1 MIEPFSE
8 PCGLE
13 ERDRT
18 WLIHQ
23 ILESKGVLVFNTSG
37 SRNIRGLSDL
47 DLIDRYFNIAY
58 RSNGRFDSQD
68 VSESLLD
75 GLCMNAHPVIHL
87 DLNDVCVGDKGLFL
101 KGIRT
106 RISNTCVE
114 HRELLE
120 SKRQDSDDVNLLR
133 ELMMCTSNEGVL
145 QDSLLI
151 LSRMLSTEYDADV
164 VVLIDGYNSV
174 LIRNDCSTDHEITD
188 FMQGM
193 MYSCFQGN
201 RYCCFGVVSGL
212 IDSKDDIYQIT
223 QTLNY
228 E

>member
-8 PCGLE
+8 PCDLE
-13 ERDRT
+13 ESDRT
-18 WLIHQ
+18 RLIHQ
-23 ILESKGVLVFNTSG
+23 IMESKGVLVFNISG
-37 SRNIRGLSDL
+37 SRNSRGLSDL
-47 DLIDRYFNIAY
+47 DLIDRYFNIAH

-68 VSESLLD
+68 VSGSLMD
-75 GLCMNAHPVIHL
+75 GPCMNAHPVIHL
-87 DLNDVCVGDKGLFL
+87 DLNDVHVSDKELFL

-120 SKRQDSDDVNLLR
+120 SRRQDSDDVNLLR
-133 ELMMCTSNEGVL
+133 ELMLCSSNDGVL

-164 VVLIDGYNSV
+164 VVLIDRYNSV
-174 LIRNDCSTDHEITD
+174 LIRDDCSTGHEITD

-193 MYSCFQGN
+193 MYSSFQGN
-201 RYCCFGVVSGL
+201 RYCCFVVISGT
-212 IDSKDDIYQIT
+212 IDATDELYSIARVLD
-223 QTLNY
+223 
-228 E
+228 

>member
-8 PCGLE
+8 PCDLE

-18 WLIHQ
+18 RLIYQ

-37 SRNIRGLSDL
+37 SRNSRGLSDL

-58 RSNGRFDSQD
+58 RSNGQLDSHD

-75 GLCMNAHPVIHL
+75 GPCMNAHPVIHL
-87 DLNDVCVGDKGLFL
+87 NLNDVHVGDKELFL

-114 HRELLE
+114 HRDLLE
-120 SKRQDSDDVNLLR
+120 SKRQDTDDVNLLR
-133 ELMMCTSNEGVL
+133 ELMLCSSNDGVL

-164 VVLIDGYNSV
+164 VVLIDGYNS
-174 LIRNDCSTDHEITD
+174 ISINDDCSKDHEITD

-201 RYCCFGVVSGL
+201 HYCCFGVISGT
-212 IDSKDDIYQIT
+212 IDVTDELYSIARV
-223 QTLNY
+223 L

>member
-8 PCGLE
+8 PCDLE

-18 WLIHQ
+18 RLIHQ

-37 SRNIRGLSDL
+37 SQNFEGLSNL
-47 DLIDRYFNIAY
+47 DLINRYFNIAY

-68 VSESLLD
+68 ISESLLD
-75 GLCMNAHPVIHL
+75 EPRMCAHPVIHL
-87 DLNDVCVGDKGLFL
+87 DLNDVYVGDKGLFL

-114 HRELLE
+114 HRGLIE

-151 LSRMLSTEYDADV
+151 LSRMLSTEYDAEA

-174 LIRNDCSTDHEITD
+174 SNRDGHSTSHEVMD

-201 RYCCFGVVSGL
+201 RYCCFGVISGT
-212 IDSKDDIYQIT
+212 IDVTDELYSVARV
-223 QTLNY
+223 L

>member
-8 PCGLE
+8 PCDLE

-18 WLIHQ
+18 QLIHQ

-37 SRNIRGLSDL
+37 SRNSRGLSDL

-58 RSNGRFDSQD
+58 RSNGRFDSHD

-87 DLNDVCVGDKGLFL
+87 DLNDVHVSDKELFL

-120 SKRQDSDDVNLLR
+120 SKRQDSDDVILLR
-133 ELMMCTSNEGVL
+133 ELMQCSSKDGVL

-164 VVLIDGYNSV
+164 VVLIDGYNSTS
-174 LIRNDCSTDHEITD
+174 IRDDCSMGHEITD

-201 RYCCFGVVSGL
+201 RYCCFGVISGTFDVTDEL
-212 IDSKDDIYQIT
+212 YSIARV
-223 QTLNY
+223 L

>member
-8 PCGLE
+8 PCDLE

-18 WLIHQ
+18 RLIHQ
-23 ILESKGVLVFNTSG
+23 ILESKGVLVFNISG
-37 SRNIRGLSDL
+37 SRNSRGMSDL
-47 DLIDRYFNIAY
+47 DLIDRYFNIAH

-75 GLCMNAHPVIHL
+75 GPCMNAHPMIHL
-87 DLNDVCVGDKGLFL
+87 NLNDVYVGDKELFL

-114 HRELLE
+114 HRKLLE

-133 ELMMCTSNEGVL
+133 ELMQCSSNDGVL
-145 QDSLLI
+145 QDSILI
-151 LSRMLSTEYDADV
+151 LSRMLSTECDANV
-164 VVLIDGYNSV
+164 AVLIDGYNSV
-174 LIRNDCSTDHEITD
+174 LIRDDCSTDHEITD

-201 RYCCFGVVSGL
+201 RYCCFGVISGT
-212 IDSKDDIYQIT
+212 IDVTDELYSIARV
-223 QTLNY
+223 L